1 MNINQWLSSKNP
13 QERIALI
20 AGVTTPVLLL
30 TYLLFWLPFAQEID
44 KQSHQLKDRQENLA
58 WMQKAAS
65 EVMQLRGDGS
75 TTTPTN
81 SNEAL
86 FTLIDRT
93 AKKYRLRQAIKR
105 LKPQG
110 SDRVQIWIEQ
120 ASFDGIIKWLGIL
133 QARHT
138 VSIISLNIDRQEKPG
153 LVNARLDLERATQ

>member
-1 MNINQWLSSKNP
+1 MNINQWLSSKTP

-30 TYLLFWLPFAQEID
+30 AYLLFWLPFAQEID
-44 KQSHQLKDRQENLA
+44 QQSHQLKDRQENLA

-65 EVMQLRGDGS
+65 EVMQLRGEGS
-75 TTTPTN
+75 TTTPAN

-93 AKKYRLRQAIKR
+93 AKKHRLRHAIKR

-120 ASFDGIIKWLGIL
+120 ASFDGIIKWLGLL
-133 QARHT
+133 QARHV